1 MQSTFSSSRE
11 KVHSQVEFHGARS
24 LELEPAFLFECRF
37 TEVLGVPE
45 YQCKVINIGGDA
57 FADLAIRGF
66 AEPDLGFSPAGCKS
80 LVAWAIG
87 ESLVLPFSTSP
98 ESANSLSLFDY
109 GWGPSVTAVTMM
121 GCKLWILPCERCIIG
136 AGEWLRW
143 IHVVGHVGGYL

>member
-1 MQSTFSSSRE
+1 M
-11 KVHSQVEFHGARS
+11 EFDGAGS
-24 LELEPAFLFECRF
+24 LELEVVLLFKYLL
-37 TEVLGVPE
+37 TKVLGVPE
-45 YQCKVINIGGDA
+45 YQSQVINIGGDA
-57 FADLAIRGF
+57 FADLAVRGF

-121 GCKLWILPCERCIIG
+121 GCKLWII
-136 AGEWLRW
+136 A
-143 IHVVGHVGGYL
+143 V